1 MNRLFLYMMILF
13 LFIPVDGLRAEN
25 YYMSPGGSDSNAGLS
40 IEQAWATLQH
50 ASEEGIGA
58 GDTLFV
64 MGGTY
69 SNDQYFHR
77 TNGSGGA
84 SGNPLVIKAYGDDI
98 AVFQWT
104 GRGDRHL
111 NYYFYF
117 YDGNDNVTI
126 DGFSY
131 LNPSDSLFIKLEG
144 HEDASFAIRFM
155 GENGNW
161 C

>member
-84 SGNPLVIKAYGDDI
+84 SGNPLSARVI
-98 AVFQWT
+98 WST
-104 GRGDRHL
+104 LHRGEL
-111 NYYFYF
+111 NTTLANS
-117 YDGNDNVTI
+117 GQLGLDNQT
-126 DGFSY
+126 STW
-131 LNPSDSLFIKLEG
+131 L
-144 HEDASFAIRFM
+144 ASI
-155 GENGNW
+155 
-161 C
+161 